1 MDEAT
6 LPTAA
11 ASDAI
16 CPWCSAAVTAG
27 AATCASCG
35 AILIAEDA
43 SELPGITEIDPK
55 VARGERPPPQRSR
68 LLSWISGDYPDTSGG
83 PVDPGALAPPDPAVQ
98 REILRLELQAEVA
111 NLQAEADAMRADAIV
126 EGRVADAEEIADA
139 EEESRD
145 PGRRGRG
152 RAARGRAA
160 AADAAAAPRR
170 RPPAE
175 DAPPA

>member
-6 LPTAA
+6 LPTTG

-16 CPWCSAAVTAG
+16 CPWCSAAITAE
-27 AATCASCG
+27 AATCASCA
-35 AILIAEDA
+35 AILIAEET

-55 VARGERPPPQRSR
+55 VARGERPPPPRSR
-68 LLSWISGDYPDTSGG
+68 LLSWISGDYPETTGG
-83 PVDPGALAPPDPAVQ
+83 PVDPGALAPPDPQVQ

-126 EGRVADAEEIADA
+126 EGRVSEAEEIADA
-139 EEESRD
+139 EEEAGV
-145 PGRRGRG
+145 P
-152 RAARGRAA
+152 AADAEAGLNAA
-160 AADAAAAPRR
+160 AADAAQPADAAG
-170 RPPAE
+170 E

>member
-16 CPWCSAAVTAG
+16 CPWCSAAITAE
-27 AATCASCG
+27 AATCATCG
-35 AILIAEDA
+35 AILIAEET
-43 SELPGITEIDPK
+43 SELPGVTEVDPK
-55 VARGERPPPQRSR
+55 VARGERPPQQRSR
-68 LLSWISGDYPDTSGG
+68 LLSWISGDYPEPAGD
-83 PVDPGALAPPDPAVQ
+83 PVDTQALAPPDPEVQ

-126 EGRVADAEEIADA
+126 EGRTAEAEEIAEA
-139 EEESRD
+139 EEGAGI
-145 PGRRGRG
+145 P
-152 RAARGRAA
+152 AAEAEAGLHGA
-160 AADAAAAPRR
+160 AADAAEPDVTDK
-170 RPPAE
+170 